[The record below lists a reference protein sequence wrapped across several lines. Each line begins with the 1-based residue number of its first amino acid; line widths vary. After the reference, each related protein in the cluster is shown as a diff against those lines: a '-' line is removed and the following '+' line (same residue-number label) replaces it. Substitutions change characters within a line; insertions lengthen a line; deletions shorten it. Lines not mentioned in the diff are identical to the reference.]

1 MISTIELNKKNGEKV
16 IGRFEVL
23 NLEHIDKIMELQK
36 VVIEALDDKQLYAP
50 SEKEEFAE
58 YIRDIGKVVGVVE
71 EESNELIAMGV
82 YGKLGLKENNY
93 GHDLEIKGDKL
104 LEVGQIESTVVAPD
118 YRGNA
123 LQKKICSI
131 LEEISRENNDSLL
144 CATVSPYNKYSL
156 NSFLDLG
163 YEIKKEK
170 LKYGVLKRYVVAKQL

>member
-71 EESNELIAMGV
+71 EESNEL
-82 YGKLGLKENNY
+82 KEETKQEEK
-93 GHDLEIKGDKL
+93 DKGR
-104 LEVGQIESTVVAPD
+104 QAF
-118 YRGNA
+118 R
-123 LQKKICSI
+123 
-131 LEEISRENNDSLL
+131 SRSDRIHSSG
-144 CATVSPYNKYSL
+144 T
-156 NSFLDLG
+156 
-163 YEIKKEK
+163 
-170 LKYGVLKRYVVAKQL
+170 